1 MPKNCS
7 VLNCRSESGSGERRS
22 FYKFPLHDPA
32 RLQLWLRNM
41 GRHNWT
47 PSRHQYICHQHFT
60 PSCFKVRWGIRY
72 LEADA
77 VPTVFEGSDKRKAVD
92 QSVWNPKRIR
102 GEKHPSVTVSDA
114 VEMKDAQHAVCLY
127 RVAVDPSQQV
137 DGAALELVEPE
148 SSPQTD
154 SDSSGGNI
162 SITLSQT
169 ADELTHGENAEVLVM
184 SEICSADG
192 QEELINSIT
201 AAILSQGGTLVT
213 ADPILC
219 CLDDS
224 DKVPGVTYVTEE
236 LPDDHGGDPLIAY
249 FETIP
254 NVYPSESSTQL
265 SFSPETV
272 LSSALSSEPISSTVP
287 ITSKHSPPSP
297 ASMVVTLQRLDADGD
312 DGLSEGEEFEQL
324 DHQLEEHCYHKSSQ
338 SKEQLEA
345 MVAELQRKVKV
356 LQQRHRRHL
365 EKLLG
370 LESTVVQLR
379 QSNLLNEERLQL
391 LERVSSRAY
400 LQTAAAAPE
409 PAETVAII
417 YEEDAAAFL
426 CTPLNDSL

>member
-7 VLNCRSESGSGERRS
+7 VLNCRSESGGGERRS
-22 FYKFPLHDPA
+22 FYKFPLHDPV

-77 VPTVFEGSDKRKAVD
+77 VPTVFEASDKRKAVD
-92 QSVWNPKRIR
+92 QSGWNPKRIR
-102 GEKHPSVTVSDA
+102 GEKYPSVTVSDA
-114 VEMKDAQHAVCLY
+114 VEMTDALHAVHLY
-127 RVAVDPSQQV
+127 RVAVDPSQRV
-137 DGAALELVEPE
+137 ESGSVELVEPE
-148 SSPQTD
+148 SSPLTD
-154 SDSSGGNI
+154 SDS
-162 SITLSQT
+162 LPLDPT
-169 ADELTHGENAEVLVM
+169 ADGLTHGENAEVVVM

-192 QEELINSIT
+192 QEELMNSIT

-219 CLDDS
+219 CLDGS
-224 DKVPGVTYVTEE
+224 DEVPGVTYVAEE
-236 LPDDHGGDPLIAY
+236 LPDDHRSEPLIAY

-254 NVYPSESSTQL
+254 NVYPSESSSQL
-265 SFSPETV
+265 GFSPETV

-297 ASMVVTLQRLDADGD
+297 TPVVVTLQRLDADGD
-312 DGLSEGEEFEQL
+312 DGLSEAEEFEQL
-324 DHQLEEHCYHKSSQ
+324 EQLEEHCYHKNSL

-345 MVAELQRKVKV
+345 VVAELQRKVKV

-370 LESTVVQLR
+370 LESTVLQLR
-379 QSNLLNEERLQL
+379 QSNLLHEERLQL
-391 LERVSSRAY
+391 LERAY

-426 CTPLNDSL
+426 YTPLNGSP

>member
-114 VEMKDAQHAVCLY
+114 VEMKDAQHA
-127 RVAVDPSQQV
+127 
-137 DGAALELVEPE
+137 
-148 SSPQTD
+148 TD